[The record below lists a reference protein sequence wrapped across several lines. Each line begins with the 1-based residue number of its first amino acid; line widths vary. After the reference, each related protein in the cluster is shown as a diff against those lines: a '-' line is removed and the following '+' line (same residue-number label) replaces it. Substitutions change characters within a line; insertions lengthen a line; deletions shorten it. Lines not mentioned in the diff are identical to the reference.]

1 MESHMMGKERHFD
14 VSEIEAF
21 SERVDG
27 NRVPGPNQL
36 IIERHSPRRFDMP
49 YHHHTSVEINFL
61 QGCGMTYSFS
71 GQTVEVEPDRLVL
84 FWGAAPHRVTD
95 VEGQGLTTNIYLSL
109 GQVLRW
115 ALPKPLVD
123 TVLSGGVVIARP
135 RADIDNSL
143 MDRLYAERDL
153 NSGAWRKVHLSEL
166 ETRLR
171 RIGLE
176 GWETA
181 LSPDSAEPRVRGNS
195 ASMLHVEAMLRYIA
209 DNFSRPINVGDVVA
223 SVNLSQGHAMK
234 LFREVMG
241 MSIKDQLT
249 RSRLSHARMLLSDTD
264 DKILTVALDSGF
276 KTLSSF
282 YDAFLQSN
290 GVSPGKYRRQ
300 LRNNAVSV

>member
-1 MESHMMGKERHFD
+1 MD
-14 VSEIEAF
+14 
-21 SERVDG
+21 
-27 NRVPGPNQL
+27 
-36 IIERHSPRRFDMP
+36 
-49 YHHHTSVEINFL
+49 
-61 QGCGMTYSFS
+61 
-71 GQTVEVEPDRLVL
+71 VEPDRLVL

-95 VEGQGLTTNIYLSL
+95 VRGEGVTTNVYLSL

-115 ALPKPLVD
+115 SLPKALVD

-135 RADIDNSL
+135 RADLDESL
-143 MDRLYAERDL
+143 MTRLYEERDRD
-153 NSGAWRKVHLSEL
+153 SGAWRKLHLAEL

-181 LSPDSAEPRVRGNS
+181 LPPDTDERRVRSNS

-223 SVNLSQGHAMK
+223 AVNLSQGHAMK

-241 MSIKDQLT
+241 MSIKEQLT

-264 DKILTVALDSGF
+264 HKILTVALDSGF

-282 YDAFLQSN
+282 YDAFLQAN
-290 GVSPGKYRRQ
+290 GVTPGKYRRQ
-300 LRNNAVSV
+300 LRTNTVAA